1 MSGQNPRRGKLHQD
15 PDRHGVDRQRR
26 LLLGGMAAAA
36 GSLMLSGCGGGS
48 GSSAGGAVSGSNSPT
63 PNSPGSAGGGQGGG
77 APAPTPLPDPTA
89 SGIEHIVVVMMEN
102 RSFDHYLGWLPGADG
117 RQAGLHFQDK
127 QGQWHATHPLAP
139 MYQNC
144 GQADPDH
151 SYQGGRIQY
160 DDGRCDGWLK
170 AGTDDLF
177 PIGYYQQKDL
187 SFLGQA
193 VPDWTTFDRYFCSI
207 LGPTYTNRFFMHAAQ
222 TDRLSNTA
230 TVSKLPTVW
239 DRCADAG
246 LTHAYYF
253 SDIPFTALWG
263 TKYLPISRPYAS
275 FLADAAVG
283 MLPQVSFLDPR
294 FGGESQGISNDD
306 HPAADIRNGEAFLAE
321 VYQAV
326 TSSPNWDS
334 TVLVITYDEW
344 GGFFDHVA
352 PPKGPISSVER
363 SLGYD
368 GRLGFRVPT
377 VVISPFA
384 RRGHIEHAEYYD
396 HTSILRLIEWRWNL
410 PPLTLRDAQARNLAH
425 ALDFANPDRHAPTYQ
440 VPRGPF
446 GSLCTGG
453 TTGKSLPSSPLQQ
466 LARASGFTLP

>member
-1 MSGQNPRRGKLHQD
+1 
-15 PDRHGVDRQRR
+15 
-26 LLLGGMAAAA
+26 MAAAA
-36 GSLMLSGCGGGS
+36 GSMALSGCGGGS
-48 GSSAGGAVSGSNSPT
+48 SGGAASSSATQSPT
-63 PNSPGSAGGGQGGG
+63 PNSPGAGQGGQGQGDPGG
-77 APAPTPLPDPTA
+77 QPPASLPDPTA
-89 SGIEHIVVVMMEN
+89 SGIEHVVVVMMEN

-117 RQAGLHFQDK
+117 RQAGLSYQDK
-127 QGQWHATHPLAP
+127 QGQWQATYPLAP

-144 GQADPDH
+144 DKADPDH
-151 SYQGGRIQY
+151 SYKGGRIQY
-160 DDGRCDGWLK
+160 DGGRCDGWLK

-177 PIGYYQQKDL
+177 PIGYYEQKDL

-222 TDRLSNTA
+222 TDRLTNTS
-230 TVSKLPTVW
+230 TVSKLPTIW

-263 TKYLPISRPYAS
+263 TKYLSITRSYTE
-275 FLADAAVG
+275 FLADVAVG

-306 HPAADIRNGEAFLAE
+306 HPYSDIRNGEAFLSQ

-352 PPKGPISSVER
+352 PPKGRVSPVEQP
-363 SLGYD
+363 LGYD
-368 GRLGFRVPT
+368 GLLGFRVPT

-384 RRGHIEHAEYYD
+384 RRGHVEHADYYD
-396 HTSILRLIEWRWNL
+396 HTSILKMIEWRWNL
-410 PPLTLRDAQARNLAH
+410 PSLSVRDADARNLAY
-425 ALDFANPDRHAPTYQ
+425 AMDFANPDTRVPAYQ
-440 VPRGPF
+440 VPQGPF
-446 GSLCTGG
+446 GMACPT
-453 TTGKSLPSSPLQQ
+453 SLPVSLSDAFQLQQ
-466 LARASGFTLP
+466 LAQAAGFSLP